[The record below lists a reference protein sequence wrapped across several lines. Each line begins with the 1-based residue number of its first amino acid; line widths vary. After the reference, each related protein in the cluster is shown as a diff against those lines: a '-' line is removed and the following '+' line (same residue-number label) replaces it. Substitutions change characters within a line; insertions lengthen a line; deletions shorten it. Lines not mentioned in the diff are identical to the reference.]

1 MLSQSPEFPW
11 QMLLC
16 KQATQNLYEP
26 FSIYDISALLEFE
39 PLECELR
46 LDDAGGL
53 DPGPEHVLLRGH
65 VVRAADAVEGVE
77 IVGRAVVELRGHNS
91 VESWHTFQ
99 PICSTTRCLTIL
111 YRFN

>member
-1 MLSQSPEFPW
+1 MSRF
-11 QMLLC
+11 
-16 KQATQNLYEP
+16 Y
-26 FSIYDISALLEFE
+26 ISALLEFE

-77 IVGRAVVELRGHNS
+77 IVGGAVVELQGHNS
-91 VESWHTFQ
+91 GESWQTKFKYHRLFHANMKTVV
-99 PICSTTRCLTIL
+99 SV
-111 YRFN
+111 

>member
-1 MLSQSPEFPW
+1 MLCCHCLPNSHRIIC
-11 QMLLC
+11 LLH
-16 KQATQNLYEP
+16 L
-26 FSIYDISALLEFE
+26 SALLEFE

-77 IVGRAVVELRGHNS
+77 IVGGAVVQLQGHNS
-91 VESWHTFQ
+91 VESQQVLFE
-99 PICSTTRCLTIL
+99 L
-111 YRFN
+111 